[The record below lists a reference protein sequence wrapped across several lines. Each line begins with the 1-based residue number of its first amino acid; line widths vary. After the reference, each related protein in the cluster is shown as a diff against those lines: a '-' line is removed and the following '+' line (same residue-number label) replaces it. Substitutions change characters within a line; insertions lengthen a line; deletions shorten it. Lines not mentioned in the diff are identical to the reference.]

1 MDRVFLLRP
10 MGLRVAKDGFESPL
24 ALVRIVDRFGCVHN
38 CKWLDV
44 ELNILGES
52 RLLLFGSGNI
62 YSAFGNF
69 ELLPAEEAGID
80 RPGAGSDHR
89 EGGAKGR

>member
-1 MDRVFLLRP
+1 MDRVFFCGL
-10 MGLRVAKDGFESPL
+10 MGLGVVKDGLESPL
-24 ALVRIVDRFGCVHN
+24 PFLRIVDRFGCVHN

-62 YSAFGNF
+62 YSALGNF